1 MSSIKQRNKIKKR
14 YKVFSASF
22 VFLFV
27 TLSFVPKTIF
37 AQYGTGTYGLC
48 YYANNNCTKYN
59 GGGGSTSGGSTS
71 GGSNLAN
78 NATSANTTVTNKN
91 LNTNTSS
98 SSNANIIK
106 NNQLPAIVYST
117 QSSTQ
122 SIDLKSKILLS
133 LSSASLITGVAWLIY
148 LAYHHSQSKNHHI
161 TIKHA

>member
-1 MSSIKQRNKIKKR
+1 MNSIKQRNKIKKR

-22 VFLFV
+22 VFLFIA
-27 TLSFVPKTIF
+27 LSFVPNTIF
-37 AQYGTGTYGLC
+37 AQYGTGTYGVC
-48 YYANNNCTKYN
+48 YYTNNNCTKYN
-59 GGGGSTSGGSTS
+59 GGGGSTSGGS
-71 GGSNLAN
+71 NLGN

-98 SSNANIIK
+98 SSNANILK

-148 LAYHHSQSKNHHI
+148 LAYHHSRSKNHHS

>member
-1 MSSIKQRNKIKKR
+1 MNSIKQRNKIKKR

-22 VFLFV
+22 VFLFIA
-27 TLSFVPKTIF
+27 LSFVPKTLF
-37 AQYGTGTYGLC
+37 AQYSTGTYGVC
-48 YYANNNCTKYN
+48 YYSNNNCAKYN
-59 GGGGSTSGGSTS
+59 GG

-91 LNTNTSS
+91 LNTNS

-148 LAYHHSQSKNHHI
+148 LAYHHSRSKNHHS